1 MVKISQVFMSLIAFS
16 RGRDR
21 PGERPRDRESR
32 HPPSGP
38 DYHRRTPPLPHG
50 PRRSPPPHGPPR
62 APHRFD
68 ERRRSLSPGGR
79 REEGY
84 RQGPPRD
91 QGGYGIGREPMRG
104 RGGYPAPFDNRSRPM
119 EGRRRNSP
127 PPRQYVE
134 RGRGASRGRGSR
146 GEWSIIT
153 KVFLFVFI
161 SFLARNMF
169 SIREKSQKFKIRSRT
184 NQKRHLSRIFQA
196 VSLSLV

>member
-1 MVKISQVFMSLIAFS
+1 MSETSVAHLSSAGLNTISKTKLKQTSSNSRGLLLISSLLNFSFVGFS

-21 PGERPRDRESR
+21 PGERPRDREGR

-38 DYHRRTPPLPHG
+38 DYHRRTPPISHG
-50 PRRSPPPHGPPR
+50 SRRSPPPHGPPR

-79 REEGY
+79 REESY

-134 RGRGASRGRGSR
+134 RGRGAPRGRGSR
-146 GEWSIIT
+146 GG
-153 KVFLFVFI
+153 
-161 SFLARNMF
+161 
-169 SIREKSQKFKIRSRT
+169 
-184 NQKRHLSRIFQA
+184 
-196 VSLSLV
+196 

>member
-1 MVKISQVFMSLIAFS
+1 MSFVAFS

-21 PGERPRDRESR
+21 PGERPRDREGR
-32 HPPSGP
+32 HPPSGA

-62 APHRFD
+62 AAHRFD

-134 RGRGASRGRGSR
+134 RGRGAPRGRGSR
-146 GEWSIIT
+146 GKWSIIT
-153 KVFLFVFI
+153 KVFILCFHLFPRTQCV
-161 SFLARNMF
+161 SH
-169 SIREKSQKFKIRSRT
+169 SKKGTKIQNPLM
-184 NQKRHLSRIFQA
+184 NQSEET
-196 VSLSLV
+196 SE